1 MPENT
6 IGSSAHRIQLDI
18 ARSYKREEVR
28 VEGKIQQEGSETR
41 SRDQGVEVNLS
52 QQAQSYALSPEQVVA
67 GAGETERT
75 KLSSAS
81 TSAAST
87 SAATRAPEPASEQDE
102 PKTTETAKQGS
113 VVRQYN
119 QSANEALGTLID
131 IRS

>member
-52 QQAQSYALSPEQVVA
+52 QQAQSYALSPDQIVA

-81 TSAAST
+81 AGAAS
-87 SAATRAPEPASEQDE
+87 SASDRTSEQNE
-102 PKTTETAKQGS
+102 PKITESSDQGS
-113 VVRQYN
+113 VAQQYN